1 MLLTC
6 KTQIISLSF
15 LRRQGLALEVLSFK
29 LFIGVIRKLDVLCTT
44 LSSSV
49 KTYLWFVGE
58 WAHSASQYGERN
70 KGQREHHLLSHNLRW
85 NGKKVAISAYRNN
98 LSPSWSIS
106 DVDTM
111 LVCISLGRFFTYLK
125 NLWLEKRKIE
135 LSQFQFHTSHNLLP
149 GSVLNKK
156 FRFWFLFQF
165 WKWDLIPIQF
175 LLSHIGTSG

>member
-15 LRRQGLALEVLSFK
+15 LRRQGLALKVLSFE
-29 LFIGVIRKLDVLCTT
+29 LFIGVLRKLDVVCTT

-49 KTYLWFVGE
+49 KTYPWFVGE
-58 WAHSASQYGERN
+58 WVYGLIVPAN
-70 KGQREHHLLSHNLRW
+70 MG
-85 NGKKVAISAYRNN
+85 NGTSDSVNIINWATIWDGMEKWAISAYRNN

-111 LVCISLGRFFTYLK
+111 MVCIIRGRFFTYLK

-135 LSQFQFHTSHNLLP
+135 LSQFQFHT
-149 GSVLNKK
+149 
-156 FRFWFLFQF
+156 
-165 WKWDLIPIQF
+165 
-175 LLSHIGTSG
+175 